1 MAETDGIKQRKA
13 LLTTNQQIEHL
24 KSKGV
29 TFKLCSE
36 KDATEYL
43 ANHTYFFK
51 IAAYRILFEKRIGRQ
66 YDGQY
71 VNLDFGHLKALTS
84 LDRDLRYALL
94 PLTLNVEHATRTKL
108 VRITTE
114 RNNED
119 GYTIARDYMASLNHS
134 ERRRREGEISM
145 MSRDLFCGDLV
156 RKYGSPADM
165 PIWVL
170 MELFSFGSFID
181 LYLYCAERWGNEEMR
196 HEHYM
201 LRQAKSVRNAC
212 AHSSDMLNGIAVVDT
227 TVSTDSAVLSALTQA
242 GISHR
247 VRTGRMRNPRIRQIV
262 TLMYLHT
269 KLVPEGSGKRKA
281 ASDLVNLKKQ
291 LSETA
296 DLAPSNDIIRSCA
309 AFLTKVID
317 SWFR

>member
-36 KDATEYL
+36 KDAAEYL

-51 IAAYRILFEKRIGRQ
+51 IAAYRILFEKRIGGE

-71 VNLDFGHLKALTS
+71 VNLDFGHLKALAS

-94 PLTLNVEHATRTKL
+94 PLTLNVEHAARTKL

-145 MSRDLFCGDLV
+145 MNRDLFCGDLV
-156 RKYGSPADM
+156 RKNGSPADM

-181 LYLYCAERWGNEEMR
+181 LYLYCAERWGNEAR
-196 HEHYM
+196 
-201 LRQAKSVRNAC
+201 
-212 AHSSDMLNGIAVVDT
+212 
-227 TVSTDSAVLSALTQA
+227 ALHA
-242 GISHR
+242 
-247 VRTGRMRNPRIRQIV
+247 
-262 TLMYLHT
+262 
-269 KLVPEGSGKRKA
+269 
-281 ASDLVNLKKQ
+281 
-291 LSETA
+291 
-296 DLAPSNDIIRSCA
+296 APSQVGEKRLCSLVGHAKRNRRS
-309 AFLTKVID
+309 
-317 SWFR
+317 